1 MKGNIITSVALLAGV
16 AALIAIVV
24 PGAGAQ
30 PNRGGALTIGANPT
44 EIKVGGSVTLSGKLT
59 GSNVSGRNVRVEQ
72 DPYPLGSF
80 DSAGNAETNATGD
93 WSLVVKPTANTRYR
107 ARSGNVDSATV
118 DVLVRPSVTLRL
130 SDRTPRRGQR
140 VRFSG
145 RVCPE
150 HDTVAIKLQRRTK
163 SGWRTLAS
171 PVLADL
177 PGTTCS
183 KFARR
188 LRVRRDGA
196 YRARFVG
203 DADHAAGNSRVRRA
217 RVH

>member
-1 MKGNIITSVALLAGV
+1 MKGTIITSAALLAGV
-16 AALIAIVV
+16 AAVVAIVV

-30 PNRGGALTIGANPT
+30 PKPGALTISATPT

-80 DSAGNAETNATGD
+80 DSAGNATTNAAGD

-150 HDTVAIKLQRRTK
+150 HDTVAIQLQRRTK

-183 KFARR
+183 SFARR

-196 YRARFVG
+196 YRARFLG

-217 RVH
+217 NVH